1 MKTNK
6 KCNRISQILLT
17 RIKKIF
23 IIITSLSKGE
33 KMMADEMKQMMFKE
47 ADYCFA
53 CANDCFYTAE
63 ERDAFAEKRAVFE
76 ELFEKLGI
84 LNEYMGI

>member
-1 MKTNK
+1 
-6 KCNRISQILLT
+6 
-17 RIKKIF
+17 
-23 IIITSLSKGE
+23 
-33 KMMADEMKQMMFKE
+33 MADEMKQMMFKE

-53 CANDCFYTAE
+53 CANDCFFTAE
-63 ERDAFAEKRAVFE
+63 ERDEFAEKRAVFE